1 MDDPTPTPVPAA
13 IISFTLAAIIA
24 VLMVLGL
31 DYMEKNHPDYDGKD
45 LFDILILSVAIL
57 ADCCD
62 TKLPV
67 YTYDAILKSLYYI
80 YQN

>member
-1 MDDPTPTPVPAA
+1 MIPAS

-45 LFDILILSVAIL
+45 LFDEE
-57 ADCCD
+57 
-62 TKLPV
+62 
-67 YTYDAILKSLYYI
+67 
-80 YQN
+80 

>member
-1 MDDPTPTPVPAA
+1 MIPAI

-45 LFDILILSVAIL
+45 LFDEE
-57 ADCCD
+57 
-62 TKLPV
+62 
-67 YTYDAILKSLYYI
+67 
-80 YQN
+80 

>member
-1 MDDPTPTPVPAA
+1 MISAA

-45 LFDILILSVAIL
+45 LFDEE
-57 ADCCD
+57 
-62 TKLPV
+62 
-67 YTYDAILKSLYYI
+67 
-80 YQN
+80 

>member
-1 MDDPTPTPVPAA
+1 MIVAA

-45 LFDILILSVAIL
+45 LFDEE
-57 ADCCD
+57 
-62 TKLPV
+62 
-67 YTYDAILKSLYYI
+67 
-80 YQN
+80 